1 MSPRELKHH
10 LLVARTAIGVSA
22 LFLLQCPTSIDLR
35 VAHSQEQPKLPRPYD
50 VVVYGGTAGGVA
62 AAVQG
67 ARMGKS
73 VVLIE
78 PGRHIGGLTSGG
90 LGATDIGNKA
100 AIGGIAREFYRRLG
114 AHYADD
120 ASWKYQTRAEYK
132 EGRQAAGEAEMWTFE
147 PHVAES
153 TLRAML
159 AEAKVPIVFEAR
171 LDLKKDVQKSGPRI
185 TAITVE
191 GGAVYQGNVFIDATY
206 EGDLMAK
213 AGVSYTVG
221 REANAQYGE
230 TLNGIQ
236 TAQATKH
243 QFLKPVDPY
252 IKPGD
257 PNSGLLPGIHAGEP
271 GRDGEKDKRVQAYN
285 FRMCLTDAPANRIPF
300 PKPAGYDPL
309 RYELLLRYIQ
319 AGVFDAFCSNL
330 PMPNRKSDCNNCGAF
345 STDNIGMNYDYPES
359 NYTTRERIVG
369 EHVVYQQGLMWFLA
383 NDPRVP
389 QKIRDEIGRWGL
401 CKDEFAE
408 TGGWPHQL
416 YVREARRMI
425 GAYIMTQH
433 NCQGRAIADDPAGL
447 AAYTMD
453 SHNTQRYVRDGK
465 AINEGDVQVGGFSPY
480 PIAFGSLVPKE
491 SECTNLAVPVCL
503 SATHIAYGSIRME
516 PVFMVLGQSAAT
528 AAALAIDD
536 GVPIQKIDYKK
547 LQTRLFADK
556 QVLEWAGDRSLKNL
570 GGLVVDDAQAELTGD
585 WTASTAIPGFV
596 GAGYRHDGTTD
607 KGKKSARFSFKLE
620 RPGGYAVRMAYTPNE
635 NRATNVSVS
644 ILCSEG
650 EKTARVNEREKPG
663 ENGFVSLGRFRFDTT
678 ATVTVSNTGTDGY
691 VVVDAV
697 QLVPESPK
705 WLYSTAY
712 EIPKHTTSEGSGYFA
727 IVEGKNRHIYIG
739 AAKYGSNAYLV
750 DFDPMAKSMSVAV
763 DCMKEIGLTA
773 TGFAA
778 QAKIHTRC
786 NVGPSGKI
794 YFATKQGYPKEGEQ
808 RGDYPGGYPMVYDP
822 QTGHT
827 RVYPI
832 PVAHQGTI
840 SITPDE
846 SRNIA
851 YISTCSDGRPIESTH
866 FMILNLE
873 TGAYRDLL
881 DCQHIYAFIV
891 IDRKGRAYHPIRGGE
906 IARYDP
912 AADSLD
918 RLKQTIDG
926 QPPAAESHLVDPES
940 HPINWDISP
949 DRATLWAVAMS
960 GNALYSYDLTGA
972 GDTLAGKSHGPMI
985 PTAKSTD
992 CRAMCAGP
1000 DGTVWMGVAANT
1012 DQQYLHLASYRA
1024 GASGC
1029 VDHGPIAVS
1038 NPNFTQFKD
1047 ADGKDLPWHNGFY
1060 THADGS
1066 LVPRYSIMGICAA
1079 TDGTVYLTTLSPF
1092 TLHAIK
1098 GMKP

>member
-1 MSPRELKHH
+1 MISNPTG
-10 LLVARTAIGVSA
+10 VPIGRTAIFLSA
-22 LFLLQCPTSIDLR
+22 LFYSLFSSLVRLPQAR
-35 VAHSQEQPKLPRPYD
+35 AQGEPKQRHCD
-50 VVVYGGTAGGVA
+50 IVVYGGTAGGVA

-114 AHYADD
+114 THYAND
-120 ASWKYQTRAEYK
+120 ASWKFQTRAEYK

-147 PHVAES
+147 PRVAEEM
-153 TLRAML
+153 LRVML
-159 AEAKVPIVFEAR
+159 AEAKVPVVFEKR
-171 LDLKKDVQKSGPRI
+171 LDLTKGVQRAGARI
-185 TAITVE
+185 ASITME
-191 GGAVYQGNVFIDATY
+191 GGTIYAAKMFIDATY

-230 TLNGIQ
+230 TLNGVQ

-243 QFLKPVDPY
+243 QFLKAVDPY
-252 IKPGD
+252 LTPGD
-257 PNSGLLPGIHAGEP
+257 PASGLLPGIHAGSP
-271 GRDGEKDKRVQAYN
+271 GRDGEGDKRVQTYN

-345 STDNIGMNYDYPES
+345 STDNIGMNYDFPDGDYA
-359 NYTTRERIVG
+359 TRERIFQ

-389 QKIRDEIGRWGL
+389 QKVRDEIGRWGL
-401 CKDEFAE
+401 CKDEFTE

-425 GAYIMTQH
+425 GAYVMTQH
-433 NCQGRAIADDPAGL
+433 NCQGRAVADDPVGL

-453 SHNTQRYVRDGK
+453 SHNTQRYVKDGK

-480 PIAFGSLVPKE
+480 PISYRSLVPQE
-491 SECTNLAVPVCL
+491 AQCANLLVPVCL

-528 AAALAIDD
+528 AAAQAIDD
-536 GVPIQKIDYKK
+536 DSAVQNVDYKK
-547 LQTRLFADK
+547 LQARLLADK
-556 QVLEWAGDRSLKNL
+556 QVLAWTGPVTRSRDPKNL
-570 GGLVVDDAQAELTGD
+570 RGLVVDDAQAELTGE
-585 WTASTAIPGFV
+585 WTASTAV
-596 GAGYRHDGTTD
+596 GGYVGTGYRHDGNTEQ
-607 KGKKSARFSFKLE
+607 GKKSARFTFKVE
-620 RPGGYAVRMAYTPNE
+620 RPGSYEVRVAYTPNA
-635 NRATNVSVS
+635 NRATNVPMTVFS
-644 ILCSEG
+644 SEG

-663 ENGFVSLGRFRFDTT
+663 PDGFASLGSFRFDQS
-678 ATVTVSNTGTDGY
+678 ATVVISNAGADGY

-697 QLVPESPK
+697 QIVAESPK

-750 DFDPMAKSMSVAV
+750 DFDPTTKKMSVAV
-763 DCMKEIGLTA
+763 DCMKEIGSTA

-808 RGDYPGGYPMVYDP
+808 RSDYPGGYPMVYDP
-822 QTGHT
+822 QTGRT
-827 RVYPI
+827 RVYAI
-832 PVAHQGTI
+832 PVPHQGII

-846 SRNIA
+846 SLNLA
-851 YISTCSDGRPIESTH
+851 YISTCSDGRPIDSAH

-873 TGAYRDLL
+873 SGTYRDLL
-881 DCQHIYAFIV
+881 DCQHMYAFIV
-891 IDRKGRAYHPIRGGE
+891 VDQKGRAYHPIRGGE

-912 AADSLD
+912 TSDRLD

-926 QPPAAESHLVDPES
+926 EPPAAESHLVDPES

-949 DRATLWAVAMS
+949 KRGTLWAVAMS
-960 GNALYSYDLTGA
+960 GNALYSYDLTGD
-972 GDTLAGKSHGPMI
+972 GETFAGKSHGPTI

-992 CRAMCAGP
+992 CRAMCVGP

-1012 DQQYLHLASYRA
+1012 DQQYLHLASYKP
-1024 GASGC
+1024 GAAGC
-1029 VDHGPIAVS
+1029 VDHGPIGVS
-1038 NPNFTQFKD
+1038 NPSFTQFKD
-1047 ADGKDLPWHNGFY
+1047 QDGKDLPWHNGFY
-1060 THADGS
+1060 THADGT
-1066 LVPRYSIMGICAA
+1066 LVPRYTIMGICAA
-1079 TDGTVYLTTLSPF
+1079 VDGTVYVTTLSPF
-1092 TLHAIK
+1092 TLHAIRVK
-1098 GMKP
+1098 